1 MEGATLIAE
10 VVGRFHNAEGDHNV
24 VGAHTEYGYHAVT
37 EEVPTALTNAPTNAA
52 PTNVA
57 PTNAQVSAAGFMNE
71 LRIKCEF
78 LASNVAAGA
87 DKNMVEFGMLGQAL
101 TVDLIGLLSQASTLT
116 MAQGTQCMKVLGSS
130 DFSLQQ
136 RQSLIEAINA
146 NTEKSSTPKVSNNNK
161 PMISFFSIHRF
172 LTVRDWCACK
182 TGQAVPT
189 LVSRALSLGSLVLQ
203 KLLDY

>member
-1 MEGATLIAE
+1 MEGTTLSAE
-10 VVGRFHNAEGDHNV
+10 VVGLFHSAEGDHNV

-37 EEVPTALTNAPTNAA
+37 EEVPTALTNAPTN
-52 PTNVA
+52 VA

-71 LRIKCEF
+71 LLIKCEF

-130 DFSLQQ
+130 DFSLHQ
-136 RQSLIEAINA
+136 RQALIEAINA
-146 NTEKSSTPKVSNNNK
+146 NTEQTSIPKASNNNK
-161 PMISFFSIHRF
+161 PMISFFGIHRF
-172 LTVRDWCACK
+172 LTARDWCACK

-189 LVSRALSLGSLVLQ
+189 LVSRALSLGSL
-203 KLLDY
+203 